1 MKSEIRTTVGI
12 VTTLDYLTEEIDKNH
27 LYKDIAII
35 YLDFLLSNEIN
46 DRVKRPFYSFKLK
59 YFDKYIRFFKSYNLI
74 RSIVN
79 ANTFLINDELKGHT
93 TIYQLSDPEAIEI
106 HNSI

>member
-35 YLDFLLSNEIN
+35 YLDFLLSNE
-46 DRVKRPFYSFKLK
+46 V
-59 YFDKYIRFFKSYNLI
+59 
-74 RSIVN
+74 
-79 ANTFLINDELKGHT
+79 
-93 TIYQLSDPEAIEI
+93 
-106 HNSI
+106 